1 VFKLKKEKVDI
12 DLIDKKVIIKNYS
25 KYTDDKA
32 LLITVLD
39 NLRKDSFTEEEVRE
53 LLKNEIERV
62 ID

>member
-1 VFKLKKEKVDI
+1 MKKEKVNI

>member
-1 VFKLKKEKVDI
+1 MKKEKVDI